1 MDPTAQNTQNQPVQ
15 NTQQDQQQV
24 VQQPVQ
30 TPQEPVAQQS
40 VSVPAGGK
48 EQEAMGVGGI
58 QPSQPEVVV
67 PQEVQEAGVETATA
81 EEPQLTQE
89 HKDAGLEAV
98 KEAAPVPHNS
108 SKVQLPENYKA
119 PQGFSLFHQ
128 KVKDAATWLWLLLFK
143 VEEQKEHQK

>member
-1 MDPTAQNTQNQPVQ
+1 MDPTAQNTQTPPVQ
-15 NTQQDQQQV
+15 NTQQDQQQ
-24 VQQPVQ
+24 PVQ
-30 TPQEPVAQQS
+30 TPQEPVTQQS

-48 EQEAMGVGGI
+48 EQEAMSIGGI

-67 PQEVQEAGVETATA
+67 SQEVQEAGVEAIPA

-98 KEAAPVPHNS
+98 KETAPVPQNP
-108 SKVQLPENYKA
+108 SKVQLPENYKV
-119 PQGFSLFHQ
+119 PKGFSLFHQ

-143 VEEQKEHQK
+143 VEQQKEHQK